1 MQKIINV
8 IALLSGVVS
17 LSVVGGGVYLYLNA
31 GTIIETTKEKAV
43 EEITA
48 ALPRI
53 VEGLMPEVPELP
65 KATGGAIAPMP
76 STPSVTGPAVP
87 F

>member
-1 MQKIINV
+1 MQKIINA

-31 GTIIETTKEKAV
+31 ATIIETTKEKAV

-48 ALPRI
+48 ALPKI
-53 VEGLMPEVPELP
+53 VEGLLPEVPELP